1 MSSRVLFLVGAVL
14 LLARDATAFSMA
26 SSSTNNGIHTALDA
40 TNSRRAFMGSTS
52 AFVTFTMLTLPVCAD
67 EGSVDDLSMPTEG
80 DKKEEVSSFFHCFV
94 IDIIP

>member
-1 MSSRVLFLVGAVL
+1 MSSRVVFLVGAVL

-52 AFVTFTMLTLPVCAD
+52 AFVTFTMLTLPVFAD

-80 DKKEEVSSFFHCFV
+80 DKKEEVSSCFHCFV